1 MGTLQSF
8 DRMTYR
14 YSYTTDSGQV
24 VNIHVQGGEFTNYN
38 FDGNKVTADEVDAA
52 EQYAIEQ
59 WNKARAAYLEEAQE
73 QELADRIAR
82 SRNED

>member
-24 VNIHVQGGEFTNYN
+24 VNVHVQGGEFTNYN
-38 FDGNKVTADEVDAA
+38 YHANKVTADEVDAA
-52 EQYAIEQ
+52 EQYALEQ
-59 WNKARAAYLEEAQE
+59 WQKGRAAYLEEAQE

-82 SRNED
+82 NRGEE

>member
-24 VNIHVQGGEFTNYN
+24 VKVHVQGGECSNYN
-38 FDGNKVTADEVDAA
+38 YDPNKVTPLEVDAA
-52 EQYAIEQ
+52 EQYALEQ
-59 WNKARAAYLEEAQE
+59 WNNARAAYLEEAQE

>member
-1 MGTLQSF
+1 
-8 DRMTYR
+8 MTYR

-24 VNIHVQGGEFTNYN
+24 VKVHVQGGEFNNYN
-38 FDGNKVTADEVDAA
+38 YDPNKVTPLDVDAA
-52 EQYAIEQ
+52 EQYALEQ
-59 WNKARAAYLEEAQE
+59 WHKARAAYLEEAQE